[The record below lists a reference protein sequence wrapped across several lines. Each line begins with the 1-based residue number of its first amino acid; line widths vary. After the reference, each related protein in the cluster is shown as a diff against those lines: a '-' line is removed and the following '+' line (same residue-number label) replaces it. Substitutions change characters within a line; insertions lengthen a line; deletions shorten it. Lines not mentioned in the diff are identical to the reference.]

1 MQERETEMIRL
12 IILALLGYGAY
23 RLARHFVRSVPGDF
37 EPILLAP
44 PQPKPA
50 RVRAK
55 GGGRK

>member
-1 MQERETEMIRL
+1 MTRL

-23 RLARHFVRSVPGDF
+23 RVARRFVRSVPSDF

-44 PQPKPA
+44 PQAMPKTA
-50 RVRAK
+50 RVRAR